1 MKFVELKTIKACELA
16 EAVKLQYGVDIDIAF
31 TMWNDIIKP
40 SQEELYRPLYYNTD
54 VIAENRENMKLVPNY
69 EIYKMRDLVYTMLS
83 DSVPENQCILVDV
96 SW

>member
-1 MKFVELKTIKACELA
+1 MKFIELKTIKAKELA
-16 EAVKLQYGVDIDIAF
+16 EAVKLQYGVNIDIAL
-31 TMWNDIIKP
+31 TMWDDIFKP
-40 SQEELYRPLYYNTD
+40 SMEEFYRPLYYNAD
-54 VIAENRENMKLVPNY
+54 VIVENRENMEAAPNC